1 MTTTNSE
8 KKKQKMLEDSAE
20 RTPHYGYRKLSAGV
34 ASVLLSTTLWMGEAA
49 NAHAATE
56 NTETANAQNSADA
69 SQADAAIKTD
79 SGLMIQ
85 KADATDAQEDQGQAN
100 DQKTDASVAVD
111 SAKSN
116 EAQAADSASQ
126 QADAQASAD
135 GNAEDAKNDAQADK
149 TNAPA
154 EASAKAESAQDAH
167 AEEKSTS
174 NQQAD
179 ASAQKE
185 EAAQKQSDAKAEANA
200 NAKDAVKSNSSA
212 SGDAKA
218 VKTEDVQ
225 SGDANSENVQSGDAG
240 SKSSVTLTKD
250 NDTGET
256 SVSVAKDSAN
266 TNTLAVKALT
276 EDSLP
281 LGSAFST
288 ARLLRTSFAAAPA
301 TNNDL
306 KLYHDSLDS
315 IGAYYYT
322 FRKSVQGKPAIT
334 TSDKNWSVHQGKDGS
349 WNIVYT
355 RTFKVSGPNKYG
367 MYNTGDL
374 PAGDVTFTIKDAVH
388 DESGK
393 KYDMKVKLSNVYF
406 KALGYKTN
414 NSIIYNGKSVSW
426 TVVDFTKD
434 GYVWFRSGMGAADGD
449 SLYGNDGF
457 GGRKDGKIGTKFD
470 VTVQVVGASTNNSK
484 NAMPIY
490 FRDLDQPDKTE
501 GGEDSKSYLNE
512 NGDVKRY
519 TEKVQFLSGMIG
531 NAHAN
536 PNSVVKEKGN
546 TFYGTQVLS
555 ESDADK
561 RKGEFDQLVTADKFS
576 FHWAASDAGTR
587 VFANYGDHEITTTF
601 VSGHNQGKYT
611 HTGGNLDT
619 VYMKR
624 NRTVT
629 VTPNSGYYIKSI
641 LVDGK
646 EYLKNPGSTSNT
658 SPVTMTFNN
667 VTADHNVKTDI
678 RKIPVPVTPP
688 KPTALSHTVKRTI
701 HYVVKGGT
709 AKAPADKVD
718 QLSFNGTKAPNG
730 KETWDPNKDF
740 ADVAS
745 PAIKGYNVDRQ
756 VVSNKGIAHDH
767 ADIYEVVTYTPATQN
782 LSHTV
787 KRTIHYVVKG
797 GTAQAPADKVDQL
810 NYTATKN
817 MATGA
822 ETWSGNQDFADV
834 VSPELKGYNVDRQ
847 VVSNKGIGH
856 DHADIYEVVTYT
868 PATQNLIHTVKRTI
882 HYVVKGGR
890 VPAPADRVDQLNYT
904 ATKNMATG
912 AESWSGNQDFADVTS
927 PAIKGYTVDRQVVS
941 NKGIAHDHADI
952 YEVVTYTPDIQ
963 KLDVTYHDDTANKD
977 LKKDEISGESS
988 TVASK
993 DGNPYTTESSINS
1006 YKGQG
1011 YELVSDDTGGK
1022 QLIFDDDAS
1031 KDQHFVVHLKHGT
1044 STKQIS
1050 DDVNRTINYKM
1061 SDGSPA
1067 PTQVKD
1073 SIHFNGTQTIDNVTK
1088 AVTNTTWEPNKDFAD
1103 VNSPAV
1109 KGYTP
1114 DRKVVSDKNVAHD
1127 HADIVENVVYTPDP
1141 QKATVVY
1148 IDKTTG
1154 DQLRSDS
1161 MNGVTHGHSGY
1172 TTKDKI
1178 KHYEDN
1184 GYKLVSDDTKGNE
1197 IIYDDDPAVDQHYT
1211 VYLEHT
1217 YVTVTPVNPQAPG
1230 KPINPDPTG
1239 VKYPAGV
1246 DKPSLERDVNRTI
1259 NYKMSDG
1266 SKAPAQVK
1274 DKLHFTDTKVF
1285 DKVTGKMVSEKWSP
1299 NQDFA
1304 DVNSPAVKGYTP
1316 DRKVVSDKNIAHDHD
1331 DIVENVVY
1339 TPDPQKAK
1347 VTYIDQTTGKTLK
1360 TDDLNGV
1367 SNAKSGYTTKS
1378 SIQDYE
1384 DNGYALVSDDTKGD
1398 EIVYDDDDAVDQSYT
1413 VVLKHTYQTI
1423 KEGSGVVP
1431 GTPINKNPNGVKYP
1445 DGLDDASLGK
1455 DVKRDVTYR
1464 MSDGTQA
1471 PGPVD
1476 SVLHF
1481 TAQKVIDKVTGE
1493 VLSTEWSPAQD
1504 YDDVVSPE
1512 IKGYT
1517 PDQKVIS
1524 DKGITHEHSDI
1535 HEIVTYDPNPQK
1547 ATVTYVDET
1556 TGKTITVKNLA
1567 GKSNGHSGYT
1577 TAEEIQALKN
1587 AGYVL
1592 VSDDTG
1598 GSEVV
1603 FDDDDSVDQAYVVKL
1618 AHRIDNSEEKHTATR
1633 TIRLHNPDGTIKTI
1647 KQVGHVQRPVMT
1659 DAVTGKKTYGK
1670 WTTDNWDMFK
1680 TPQIAGYTPTLDEVV
1695 KKLVTGD
1702 TKDETVDIYYKKNP
1716 APKAPEKPAET
1727 PKAPEEA
1734 PAPAKEAPAPQ
1745 LPQTGNSKDAAS
1757 LAAGT
1762 FAVGTS
1768 LLATVLKRRFQDKK
1782 Q

>member
-20 RTPHYGYRKLSAGV
+20 RTHHYGYRKLSAGV

-256 SVSVAKDSAN
+256 SISVAKDSAN

-306 KLYHDSLDS
+306 KLYKDGLDS

-374 PAGDVTFTIKDAVH
+374 PAGDVTFTIKNAVH

-393 KYDMKVKLSNVYF
+393 TYDMKVKLSNVYF

-449 SLYGNDGF
+449 SLYGNDGS

-587 VFANYGDHEITTTF
+587 VFANYGDHDITTTF

-611 HTGGNLDT
+611 HTGGSLNT

-678 RKIPVPVTPP
+678 RKIPTLPAPRPLT
-688 KPTALSHTVKRTI
+688 HTVKRTI

-709 AKAPADKVD
+709 AQAPADRVD
-718 QLSFNGTKAPNG
+718 QLSFSGKSVNGT
-730 KETWDPNKDF
+730 ETWDGNKDF

-745 PAIKGYNVDRQ
+745 PELKGYNVDRQ

-782 LSHTV
+782 LS
-787 KRTIHYVVKG
+787 
-797 GTAQAPADKVDQL
+797 
-810 NYTATKN
+810 
-817 MATGA
+817 
-822 ETWSGNQDFADV
+822 
-834 VSPELKGYNVDRQ
+834 
-847 VVSNKGIGH
+847 
-856 DHADIYEVVTYT
+856 
-868 PATQNLIHTVKRTI
+868 HTVKRTI

-941 NKGIAHDHADI
+941 NKGIAHDHAGI

-1022 QLIFDDDAS
+1022 QLTFDDDAS

-1067 PTQVKD
+1067 PAQVKD

-1127 HADIVENVVYTPDP
+1127 HADIVENVVYNPDP

-1299 NQDFA
+1299 NQDFK
-1304 DVNSPAVKGYTP
+1304 DVNSPTVKGYTP

-1339 TPDPQKAK
+1339 TSDPQKAK

-1431 GTPINKNPNGVKYP
+1431 GTPINKNPNGVKYGP
-1445 DGLDDASLGK
+1445 GLDDASLGK
-1455 DVKRDVTYR
+1455 DVKRDITYR

-1504 YDDVVSPE
+1504 YDDVVSPD